1 MLLCFALRCSASS
14 SALVESLQLQ
24 LDGAT
29 RRCDGYAQ
37 QLDVFR
43 VRTQTETSET
53 DSCAQSMAK
62 PRMRSPCTAFA
73 AIHSTD
79 HVRRASMCLCANIR
93 CAMQVDNAVLLAKI
107 AACELVRALTA
118 SFAGLLNN
126 LVDGWALDSAMHS
139 RWSRCFLGRCRRE
152 DYSLEC
158 LRLLSQP
165 SAMAL
170 SMRLGAFCVRVSV
183 KAGQLA

>member
-1 MLLCFALRCSASS
+1 
-14 SALVESLQLQ
+14 
-24 LDGAT
+24 
-29 RRCDGYAQ
+29 
-37 QLDVFR
+37 
-43 VRTQTETSET
+43 
-53 DSCAQSMAK
+53 
-62 PRMRSPCTAFA
+62 
-73 AIHSTD
+73 
-79 HVRRASMCLCANIR
+79 MCLCANIR

-126 LVDGWALDSAMHS
+126 LVDGWALDSAVHS
-139 RWSRCFLGRCRRE
+139 RWSRCFLGRCRRG
-152 DYSLEC
+152 LFLR

-170 SMRLGAFCVRVSV
+170 SMRLGALCVRVSV